1 MLKSSFTSRDP
12 KDFRILMLYPN
23 VQMSS
28 LMPQSIGIFSALFQ
42 NAGYT
47 IDLFDCTY
55 YQDFHFKNN
64 KEGLNEEAMREKN
77 KSQPIYSTEE
87 LLKKGG
93 APKKSNIK
101 EDFIKK
107 VHEFRPDLILVSVV
121 ESTWFLAVDL
131 LDSVPLRDR
140 KFKTLFGGVFATYAS
155 DKIIKNQYV
164 DYVCRGEGGEPIM
177 EMCERLISGER
188 IDNVANFTVKGE
200 GQIFRNKLRAGMDIN
215 TVPIPDWDLFEP
227 GSLYRPMQGKI
238 YRTVG
243 VETQRGCPYTCTF
256 CNSPGNNV
264 IYKDE
269 TSKIFHR
276 KKSIKRMKEE
286 FDFLIK
292 KYDPELIYFI
302 SDTFLAM
309 SNKEFDEFKEMYMD
323 YKIPFWMNTRAE
335 TISQHRA
342 DGLEEMNMLRC
353 DIGIEHGNADYRK
366 NYLRRNVSD
375 EVQIRAFEMLADH
388 KYTPKANCI
397 IGMPDETRELIFDTV
412 NFTRKLPKS
421 MEATGAFIFAP
432 YHGTPLRELAIKKG
446 YIKEDDI
453 VTLGIT
459 GGDKSMLNMPHLS
472 SEEIGGLAKTFSY
485 YTKFPTERWDEI
497 KIAEKFSPEGEKMHE
512 KLGKEFDQNY
522 RFLKQ
527 KDSIDAVM

>member
-1 MLKSSFTSRDP
+1 MIKSPFTNRNA

-28 LMPQSIGIFSALFQ
+28 LMPQSIGIFTALFQ

-64 KEGLNEEAMREKN
+64 KEGLNEEEMREKN
-77 KSQPIYSTEE
+77 KSQPVYDTDE
-87 LLKKGG
+87 LLQKGG

-101 EDFIKK
+101 EDFVKK
-107 VHEFRPDLILVSVV
+107 VQNFKPDLILVSVV

-131 LDSVPLRDR
+131 LDSVPSKDR
-140 KFKTLFGGVFATYAS
+140 NYKTLFGGVFATYAS
-155 DKIIKNQYV
+155 DKIIKNPYV
-164 DYVCRGEGGEPIM
+164 DYVCRGEGEEPII
-177 EMCERLISGER
+177 EMCNRLITGGR
-188 IDNVANFTVKGE
+188 IDNVANFTIKAE
-200 GQIFRNKLRAGMDIN
+200 GQIFRNKLRPGMDIN

-227 GSLYRPMQGKI
+227 GSLYRPMQGKV

-309 SNKEFDEFKEMYMD
+309 SNKEFDEFKEMYME

-335 TISQHRA
+335 TINQQRA

-375 EVQIRAFEMLADH
+375 EIQIKAFEMLADH

-397 IGMPDETRELIFDTV
+397 IGMPDETRDLIFDTI
-412 NFTRKLPKS
+412 NFVRKLPNNID
-421 MEATGAFIFAP
+421 ATGAFIFAP

-446 YIKEDDI
+446 YINDDEI
-453 VTLGIT
+453 CSLSNTSE
-459 GGDKSMLNMPHLS
+459 SMLRMNTIS
-472 SEEIGGLAKTFSY
+472 KEEIQGLAKVFSLY
-485 YTKFPTERWDEI
+485 IKFPKERWPEI
-497 KIAEKFSPEGEKMHE
+497 KIAEKSDKEGNLMME
-512 KLGKEFDQNY
+512 KLGKEFDKTY
-522 RFLKQ
+522 RQYPASAL
-527 KDSIDAVM
+527 DLHD